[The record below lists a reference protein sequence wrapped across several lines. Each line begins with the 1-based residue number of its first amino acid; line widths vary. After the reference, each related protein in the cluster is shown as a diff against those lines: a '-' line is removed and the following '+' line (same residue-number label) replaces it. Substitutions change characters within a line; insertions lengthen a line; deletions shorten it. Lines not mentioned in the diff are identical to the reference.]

1 MGRSAPL
8 RKAWAAAIALFVSVM
23 CVAPPCAAGEP
34 APVSAR
40 TPSLTK
46 LSPASVSLLTRADRT
61 TQAPESEASS
71 FFKTPKGVAVLVLI
85 GAGFAYTLY
94 SKSHDRVMSPVR

>member
-1 MGRSAPL
+1 MHRSAPL
-8 RKAWAAAIALFVSVM
+8 RKACAVLIASFVAVM

-34 APVSAR
+34 QPAPAR
-40 TPSLTK
+40 TPSLAK
-46 LSPASVSLLTRADRT
+46 LSPASVSLLARA
-61 TQAPESEASS
+61 TQRAQSSGSETSS

-85 GAGFAYTLY
+85 GAGFGYTLY